1 MAVLIRP
8 FAPADHARV
17 RDIFINWNRHI
28 TQPGMEDLF
37 ESYIQLALDEE
48 INCIPEYYG
57 RSGFGFWVAEID
69 GTVAGM
75 VGLERLENGEV
86 EVRRMY
92 VAAEFRRRGIGRTLL
107 AHAEDRARD
116 MGYTR
121 IVLST
126 SALQPQAKALYE
138 VSGYDLEREEAST
151 VQTKRTVGSGLTRY
165 YFAKPLV

>member
-1 MAVLIRP
+1 MVHIRP

-37 ESYIQLALDEE
+37 ESYIQLALNEE
-48 INCIPEYYG
+48 IDRILEYYG
-57 RSGFGFWVAEID
+57 RPGFGFWVAEVD

-75 VGLERLENGEV
+75 VGLERLDNGEA

-92 VAAEFRRRGIGRTLL
+92 VAADFRRRGLGRKLL
-107 AHAEDRARD
+107 AFVEDRARD
-116 MGYTR
+116 LGYTR